1 MQQSKQCAENK
12 KSSFILIDAKVFV
25 NCKMNLYRFNSQG
38 ALTSSAYHPLFIE
51 RKIFAKTLF
60 KENYSIFMFQT
71 FRSKTEEKIYSL
83 TAKVSQLF
91 VK

>member
-1 MQQSKQCAENK
+1 MQRIK
-12 KSSFILIDAKVFV
+12 KSSFVLIDDVKVLV
-25 NCKMNLYRFNSQG
+25 NCKMNNIQFNSQR

-51 RKIFAKTLF
+51 MKMFAKTLF
-60 KENYSIFMFQT
+60 KENNSISMFET